1 MRMTEPPLN
10 IENLALQMHDCI
22 WRNDM
27 VALLGFLQHP
37 RAAEAVQWETA
48 SCLRGACVRGK
59 LDFIPILLPYA
70 CDDDV
75 GVALAIA
82 LAEGQHAAF
91 QLIAE
96 CNPHSLNDIHESAL
110 GWVGGHYTR
119 SLSDMSS
126 EGQDKTKQYLM
137 CLQYFFDYIP
147 RAVVEWQLGHMA
159 LNAHES
165 QPQMDSFSM
174 VQQLWSARDK
184 DILEH
189 EISSFAHRIS
199 VRRI

>member
-1 MRMTEPPLN
+1 MTTASLN
-10 IENLALQMHDCI
+10 IEDLALQMHDCI

-27 VALLGFLQHP
+27 AALLGFLQHP
-37 RAAEAVQWETA
+37 KAAEALQWENA
-48 SCLRGACVRGK
+48 CCLRSACTHGK
-59 LDFIPILLPYA
+59 LDFISILLPYA

-75 GVALAIA
+75 GFALAIT

-96 CNPHSLNDIHESAL
+96 CNPHNLNDIHESAL

-126 EGQDKTKQYLM
+126 EGQEQTKKYLM

-159 LNAHES
+159 INAHES
-165 QPQMDSFSM
+165 PPQMESFAM

-189 EISSFAHRIS
+189 KLSSSAHAHV